1 MDPFTPATE
10 LADAVRR
17 REVSP
22 VELAELYLGRIDKL
36 DPELNA
42 FCFRDDDRVLGWA
55 REAEAAVTGGA
66 GDLPPFHGVPLPVK
80 DLNRVEGWPTTY
92 GSRGASTAPNTSTDL
107 VVQRFIDAGFIP
119 LGMTN
124 SPEFGTVSFTESEAH
139 GVTRNPW
146 DPERTPGGSSGG
158 AGAAVASGMAPIA
171 HASDGGGS

>member
-1 MDPFTPATE
+1 MEPFTPATE

-17 REVSP
+17 GEVSP

-42 FCFRDDDRVLGWA
+42 FCFRDDDRVLAWA
-55 REAEAAVTGGA
+55 REAEAAVSR
-66 GDLPPFHGVPLPVK
+66 GDELAPFHGVPLPIK

-92 GSRGASTAPNTSTDL
+92 GSRGASTAPNAETDL
-107 VVQRFIDAGFIP
+107 VVRRFREAGFVP

-124 SPEFGTVSFTESEAH
+124 SFEFGTVSFTESEAH

-146 DPERTPGGSSGG
+146 DTGRTPGGS
-158 AGAAVASGMAPIA
+158 
-171 HASDGGGS
+171 